1 MKELEKPV
9 GKSQLFKDLVTLES
23 KLNKQFKTEHSLVR
37 LGEKVG
43 IKLPSISLNLPTF
56 DNYVI
61 GTGGIP
67 RGRII
72 EFFGPESSG
81 KTTIALHTIACEQ
94 KENPDKLCGF
104 VDAEHALDP
113 TYASTLGVNVD
124 ELVISQ
130 PDCGEEALTIVEEM
144 IESGLFSLIV
154 VDSVSALVPRAELEG
169 AMGDANIGLQAR
181 LMSQAMRK
189 LTGPCAKNNV
199 TVVFINQIREKIGVM
214 FGSPETTSG
223 GRALKFFASVRIDV
237 RRKEAITEENTLVGH
252 QIKLKAVKNKVGVP
266 FRETIVNLYY
276 HKGFDT
282 NADLI
287 EQAIKEGIIEQSGAW
302 YKYDGD
308 NYRRTE
314 LNEESIVNEI
324 KGKINV

>member
-1 MKELEKPV
+1 MEIKQPT
-9 GKSQLFKDLVTLES
+9 GKSDIFKSLLKLEDT
-23 KLNKQFKTEHSLVR
+23 LNKQFKTEHSLVR

-43 IKLPSISLNLPTF
+43 IKIPSISIGLPTF

-72 EFFGPESSG
+72 ELFGPESSG
-81 KTTIALHTIACEQ
+81 KTTIALHIIGCEQ
-94 KENPDKLCGF
+94 QLSPDKLCGF

-113 TYASTLGVNVD
+113 SYAAKLGVNVD

-130 PDCGEEALTIVEEM
+130 PDCGEDALTTVEMM

-169 AMGDANIGLQAR
+169 EMGDANIGLQAR

-189 LTGPCAKNNV
+189 LVGPCFKNNV
-199 TVVFINQIREKIGVM
+199 TVIFINQIREKIGVM

-237 RRKEAITEENTLVGH
+237 RRKEVIGAKENPEGH
-252 QIKLKAVKNKVGVP
+252 EIRLKAVKNKVGVP
-266 FRETIVNLYY
+266 FRETIIRLLYDSGID
-276 HKGFDT
+276 KDS
-282 NADLI
+282 DLI
-287 EQAIKEGIIEQSGAW
+287 EHAINEGIVEQAGAW
-302 YKYDGD
+302 YKW
-308 NYRRTE
+308 NNESYRKNE
-314 LNEESIVNEI
+314 LLEVLEEI
-324 KGKINV
+324 KSKVYEIN